1 MAGVAAAVS
10 SACPHINTL
19 GDYTKDDIIKKQQ
32 ISKCDSCDARGL
44 NLWACLHKDC
54 LYVGCG
60 EYVVDHSTQHYKEK
74 PEHCLT
80 LNLTTYRVWCY
91 ICECEVFFEN
101 NTPPVPGSVRRI
113 PGSNVYVADPDTDDE
128 DESEDQNLKPRG
140 LTGLQNIGN
149 TCYMNAAIQALSNCA
164 PLTQFFLNCPAF
176 VRSEKRP
183 GLSKNFMKLMT
194 EMWHKKRP
202 SYVVP
207 SSISYGIKMVCPMF
221 RGYTQQDSQEFL
233 RCFMD
238 QLHEELKDPVV
249 ELDQEMLKPNLVHLD
264 VLESDESSQSEA
276 EYETCDSG
284 LSSEKSSYSDE
295 SGDHNEVLMCPL
307 RPEGRAARNKGI
319 NRGVGGNRESGTN
332 REKHKE
338 VQKLKEA
345 SSLRTSDSGVRFC
358 GDDGSLLDLEVD
370 RFSDAV
376 SDSGPTTEKLH
387 RPGSPMSLDRSKMLK
402 GLPALPTKGLNG
414 NLSPLQ
420 QSKSLSPQM
429 QPKSSKKKKTVKYR
443 SVISDVFDGKILSSV
458 QCLTCDRVSS
468 TKETFQDIS
477 LPIPSREYLGMLH
490 ASQGSPQKGALS
502 TCTDVYN
509 NQGWINWMFGWMKS
523 WFWGPTVSLQDCL
536 AAFFSAD
543 ELKGDN
549 MYSCEKCKKLR
560 NGIKYSK
567 VLELPEI
574 LCVHLKRFRHEVM
587 FSSKIG
593 SYVSFPLE
601 DLDMKPFLH
610 KDCPS
615 EVTSYDLVAVICHH
629 GTAGGGHY
637 TTYALNCIND
647 QWYEFDDQ
655 YVTEVD
661 PQIVACCE
669 AYVLFYRKSSD
680 EMTRKRQR
688 AVELMEISKKEPS
701 LMQFYISK
709 QWVNKFNTFAEPGP
723 INNSDF
729 LCLHGGVPPSKASFV
744 EDLCTVLSQGVWEY
758 LHDSYG
764 GGPAC
769 NHLYICPTCQHD
781 QENLECRQKQE
792 LDKFIKLNKDFQAE
806 ESPGVIYAISMS
818 WFRQWENFVRGK
830 ENEPPG
836 PIDNSGIAQN
846 KNGQIV
852 LKIGSD
858 YAQLSEAMWQFLHST
873 YFGGPELVLRQG
885 TSTSASHSA
894 PTSHTTTSPC
904 SVHTTGK
911 NGTQGSQSPH
921 SERESMELKQMGEKG
936 AGGDAPTPTGEGL
949 PTIENRLEAAIERF
963 PENTSTVN
971 ERL

>member
-1 MAGVAAAVS
+1 MAQNTAS
-10 SACPHINTL
+10 TPQSTCPHINTL
-19 GDYTKDDIIKKQQ
+19 GDYTKEDILRKLQT
-32 ISKCDSCDARGL
+32 SKCDTCDARGP
-44 NLWACLHKDC
+44 NLWACLHRDC
-54 LYVGCG
+54 LYIGCG
-60 EYVVDHSTQHYKEK
+60 ESVIDHSTQHFKEK
-74 PEHCLT
+74 TDHCLT

-91 ICECEVFFEN
+91 ICESEVFFEN
-101 NTPPVPGSVRRI
+101 NIPPVPGSVQRI
-113 PGSNVYVADPDTDDE
+113 PGSNVYIADGDTDDD
-128 DESEDQNLKPRG
+128 DENEDQNLKPRG

-149 TCYMNAAIQALSNCA
+149 SCYMNAAIQALSNCP
-164 PLTQFFLNCPAF
+164 PLTQFFLDCAAF

-183 GLSKNFMKLMT
+183 GLSKNFLKLMV

-207 SSISYGIKMVCPMF
+207 SSISYGIKVVCPMF

-238 QLHEELKDPVV
+238 QLHEELKEPVI
-249 ELDQEMLKPNLVHLD
+249 EIDQDLLNTNSMQTD
-264 VLESDESSQSEA
+264 IMDSDDSSQSEA

-295 SGDHNEVLMCPL
+295 SGDQNDVPNVMRPL
-307 RPEGRAARNKGI
+307 TRPDNHARNKAL
-319 NRGVGGNRESGTN
+319 NRGIGGNRDGVMME
-332 REKHKE
+332 R
-338 VQKLKEA
+338 LKEA
-345 SSLRTSDSGVRFC
+345 SSLRTSDSGVRFS
-358 GDDGSLLDLEVD
+358 GDDCSFMDLEMD

-376 SDSGPTTEKLH
+376 SDSGPPADKLA
-387 RPGSPMSLDRSKMLK
+387 RPGSPMALERAKMLK
-402 GLPALPTKGLNG
+402 SLPNLPTKNMSGS
-414 NLSPLQ
+414 LSPI
-420 QSKSLSPQM
+420 QSKSPQL
-429 QPKSSKKKKTVKYR
+429 QVKSNKRKKTVKYH

-468 TKETFQDIS
+468 TKETFQDLS

-509 NQGWINWMFGWMKS
+509 NQGWVNWMFGWMKS

-567 VLELPEI
+567 VMNLPEI

-587 FSSKIG
+587 FSSKIS

-601 DLDMKPFLH
+601 GLDMKPFLH

-615 EVTSYDLVAVICHH
+615 SVTTYNLVAVICHH

-661 PQIVACCE
+661 AQTIASCE
-669 AYVLFYRKSSD
+669 AYVLFYRKSSE
-680 EMTRKRQR
+680 EMVRKRQR
-688 AVELMEISKKEPS
+688 AIELMEMSKKEPG

-709 QWVNKFNTFAEPGP
+709 QWINKFNTFAEPGP
-723 INNSDF
+723 INNTDF
-729 LCLHGGVPPSKASFV
+729 LCSHGGVPPSKAGYV
-744 EDLCTVLSQGVWEY
+744 EDLCTVLSQAMWEY

-769 NHLYICPTCQHD
+769 NHLYICPTCQ
-781 QENLECRQKQE
+781 QEQECLESRQKQE
-792 LDKFIKLNKDFQAE
+792 LDTFIKLNKDFQAE
-806 ESPGVIYAISMS
+806 EAPKVIYAISMS
-818 WFRQWENFVRGK
+818 WFRQWENFVRNK

-836 PIDNSGIAQN
+836 PIDNSGISQN
-846 KNGQIV
+846 KTGQVV
-852 LKIGSD
+852 LKPGSD
-858 YAQLSEAMWQFLHST
+858 YAQLSEPMWQFLHNT
-873 YFGGPELVLRQG
+873 YAGGPELVLRQVG
-885 TSTSASHSA
+885 S
-894 PTSHTTTSPC
+894 PTNTTTAHHPNPC
-904 SVHTTGK
+904 SVHSTGK
-911 NGTQGSQSPH
+911 GVPQAGTPVPRV
-921 SERESMELKQMGEKG
+921 EKEVIELKERG
-936 AGGDAPTPTGEGL
+936 AGGDASAVTEVVHGDGQGDERVEVAPVNPSVS
-949 PTIENRLEAAIERF
+949 IER
-963 PENTSTVN
+963 
-971 ERL
+971 L